1 MYRLDLIHKHAAT
14 LIEKIN
20 GKIVRTAHLK
30 STFQSRANQL
40 EEQIRKQA
48 LDFTEKLSHSS
59 LRLTSTEVNSFYL
72 FLFFP
77 FFCVFYPLFSL
88 PREINCDLFL
98 KGLYSPLYRTYFFS
112 SLF

>member
-59 LRLTSTEVNSFYL
+59 LRLTSTEVISVFS
-72 FLFFP
+72 FLFHVIFP
-77 FFCVFYPLFSL
+77 VMCIVYIIYIVNRIISQFYHQF
-88 PREINCDLFL
+88 
-98 KGLYSPLYRTYFFS
+98 YF
-112 SLF
+112 